1 MKKIIAFLAAFVLAM
16 SALAALA
23 EDPAVYLALGD
34 SITTGYGLAE
44 GEMCFAELVAQANG
58 YALINRAVN
67 GNTAAGILAQ
77 LADPATLMD
86 VLRADV
92 ITITCG
98 GNDMMGLLYQQI
110 AEVYNALIP
119 AQMPMLMV
127 ESGDVTDIMTNGE
140 DPRQQAL
147 LLAALTVLEGN
158 AEMGIEPF
166 VQSAAMREG
175 LTSYLTTLGV
185 VVMSLRRANPEAS
198 IIVATQYNPY
208 NRFDGAFAALNAGME
223 SGPERLHPR
232 LCGCAGLSAGG
243 RVCGLLCLRGEPDE
257 RLHGAPEPGFPSQ
270 CGWSCADRRGVQ
282 RGAQPC
288 GVIGIK

>member
-1 MKKIIAFLAAFVLAM
+1 MKKIIAFLAACVLAM

-127 ESGDVTDIMTNGE
+127 ESGDVSDIMTNGE

-208 NRFDGAFAALNAGME
+208 ARFDGAFAALNAGME
-223 SGPERLHPR
+223 SGASALSGFIRDYAAVLGYQLADVYAAFSASGENLMNACMEPLNLDFHPNA
-232 LCGCAGLSAGG
+232 AGHALIAE
-243 RVCGLLCLRGEPDE
+243 VFNAVLNPAE
-257 RLHGAPEPGFPSQ
+257 
-270 CGWSCADRRGVQ
+270 
-282 RGAQPC
+282 
-288 GVIGIK
+288 

>member
-1 MKKIIAFLAAFVLAM
+1 MKKIFAFLAAFVLAM
-16 SALAALA
+16 SSLAALA

-127 ESGDVTDIMTNGE
+127 ESGDVSDIMTNGE

-208 NRFDGAFAALNAGME
+208 ARFDGAFAALNAGME
-223 SGPERLHPR
+223 
-232 LCGCAGLSAGG
+232 
-243 RVCGLLCLRGEPDE
+243 
-257 RLHGAPEPGFPSQ
+257 
-270 CGWSCADRRGVQ
+270 
-282 RGAQPC
+282 RGAAALSGFIRDYAAVLGYQLADVYAAFSASGENLMNACMEPLNLDFHPNAA
-288 GVIGIK
+288 GHALIAEVFNAVLNPAE

>member
-1 MKKIIAFLAAFVLAM
+1 MKKIFAFLVALVLAVSAF
-16 SALAALA
+16 SALA
-23 EDPAVYLALGD
+23 EEPAVYLALGD

-44 GEMCFAELVAQANG
+44 DEMCFAELLAQANG

-77 LADPATLMD
+77 LTDPMTLMD
-86 VLRADV
+86 VRRADL

-110 AEVYNALIP
+110 ADVYNALVP
-119 AQMPMLMV
+119 EKMAMLMV
-127 ESGDVTDIMTNGE
+127 EAGDVTGIMTNGA

-158 AEMGIEPF
+158 EEMGVEPF
-166 VQSAAMREG
+166 VQSAVMQEG
-175 LTSYLTTLGV
+175 LTSYLTTMGL

-208 NRFDGAFAALNAGME
+208 NRLDGSFAALNAGME
-223 SGPERLHPR
+223 SGAAALSGFIRDYAAVLGYQLADVYAAFSASEENLMNACMEPLNLDFHPNA
-232 LCGCAGLSAGG
+232 AGHALIAE
-243 RVCGLLCLRGEPDE
+243 VFNAVLNPAE
-257 RLHGAPEPGFPSQ
+257 
-270 CGWSCADRRGVQ
+270 
-282 RGAQPC
+282 
-288 GVIGIK
+288 

>member
-127 ESGDVTDIMTNGE
+127 ESGDVTDIMTDGE
-140 DPRQQAL
+140 DPRQQAM

-175 LTSYLTTLGV
+175 LTSYLTTMGL

-223 SGPERLHPR
+223 
-232 LCGCAGLSAGG
+232 
-243 RVCGLLCLRGEPDE
+243 
-257 RLHGAPEPGFPSQ
+257 
-270 CGWSCADRRGVQ
+270 
-282 RGAQPC
+282 RGASALSGFIRDYAAVLGYQLADVYAAFSASGENLMNACMEPLNLDFHPNAA
-288 GVIGIK
+288 GHALIAEVFNAVLNPAE

>member
-1 MKKIIAFLAAFVLAM
+1 MKKIFAFLVALVLAVSAC
-16 SALAALA
+16 SALA
-23 EDPAVYLALGD
+23 EEPAVYLALGD

-44 GEMCFAELVAQANG
+44 DEMCFAELLAQANG

-77 LADPATLMD
+77 LTDPMTLMD
-86 VLRADV
+86 VRRADL

-110 AEVYNALIP
+110 ADVYNALVP
-119 AQMPMLMV
+119 EKMAMLMV
-127 ESGDVTDIMTNGE
+127 EAGDVTGIMTNGA

-158 AEMGIEPF
+158 EEMGVEPF
-166 VQSAAMREG
+166 VQSEMMEEG
-175 LTSYLTTLGV
+175 LTSYLTTMGL

-208 NRFDGAFAALNAGME
+208 NRFDGSFAALNAGME
-223 SGPERLHPR
+223 SGAAALSGFIRDYAAVLGYQLADVYAAFSASGENLMNACMEPLNLDFHPNA
-232 LCGCAGLSAGG
+232 AGHALIAE
-243 RVCGLLCLRGEPDE
+243 VFNAVLNPAE
-257 RLHGAPEPGFPSQ
+257 
-270 CGWSCADRRGVQ
+270 
-282 RGAQPC
+282 
-288 GVIGIK
+288 

>member
-127 ESGDVTDIMTNGE
+127 ESGDVTDIMTDGE

-147 LLAALTVLEGN
+147 LLAALTVLEGSE
-158 AEMGIEPF
+158 EMGVEPF

-208 NRFDGAFAALNAGME
+208 ARFDGAFAALNAGME
-223 SGPERLHPR
+223 
-232 LCGCAGLSAGG
+232 
-243 RVCGLLCLRGEPDE
+243 
-257 RLHGAPEPGFPSQ
+257 
-270 CGWSCADRRGVQ
+270 
-282 RGAQPC
+282 RGAAALSGFIRDYAAVLDYQLADVYAAFSASGENLMNACMEPLNLDFHPNAA
-288 GVIGIK
+288 GHELIAEVFNAVLNPAE